1 MRVLTGRWTAEFLA
15 QLNIATAFISA
26 GGITLEQG
34 LTTSRKA
41 VADTLNAAA
50 AVAARRVAL
59 LDSTKFR
66 RTALLTVA
74 RAQALDLV
82 ITDDGLDAMAI
93 EEFRQ
98 AGVKLVVA
106 EPLPFEVDGS
116 AD

>member
-1 MRVLTGRWTAEFLA
+1 
-15 QLNIATAFISA
+15 
-26 GGITLEQG
+26 
-34 LTTSRKA
+34 
-41 VADTLNAAA
+41 
-50 AVAARRVAL
+50 
-59 LDSTKFR
+59 
-66 RTALLTVA
+66 VA